1 METNAPRSAGFY
13 DFLGWVEANKQ
24 RVVIYAGVLC
34 LIALAAGI
42 WVWRGGQSEI
52 EAEEALSAI
61 RVDGPLPAGTGD
73 LLAKIAAEYS
83 GTSAAGK
90 ALLRSGTAYFA
101 EGQFAKA
108 RQQFE
113 AYLRDFGD
121 TPWVAEA
128 VLGVATS
135 LEAEGKTAEAI
146 NKYKDFLNS
155 YGTAPSADI
164 ARFNLAR
171 LYEQSNQLQL
181 ALETLQKMAVPSAP
195 NTQPSPSAQEA
206 QMRIRALLTKHPSL
220 MPAPAA
226 PTAQPRP
233 PAQPPLV
240 LKPQDPPGGATPQ
253 VIVNPAQPTPGQPNP
268 PGTQPQIIV
277 NPAQPAPAPAAPTQP
292 APTPPATTPAK

>member
-1 METNAPRSAGFY
+1 MDSNAPRTAGFY
-13 DFLGWVEANKQ
+13 DFLGWLETNKQ
-24 RVVIYAGVLC
+24 RVAIYTGLLC
-34 LIALAAGI
+34 LIALGI
-42 WVWRGGQSEI
+42 GVWVWRSGQSEI

-61 RVDGPLPAGTGD
+61 RLEAPQPAGTGD
-73 LLAKIAAEYS
+73 ALAKIAAEYS
-83 GTSAAGK
+83 GTSASGK

-113 AYLRDFGD
+113 AYLREFGA
-121 TPWVAEA
+121 TPWVADA
-128 VLGVATS
+128 VLGIAAS

-146 NKYKDFLNS
+146 SKYKDFLNS

-164 ARFNLAR
+164 ARFSLAR

-181 ALETLQKMAVPSAP
+181 ALETLQKMATPSAP
-195 NTQPSPSAQEA
+195 NTQASPSAQEA

-220 MPAPAA
+220 MPAPV
-226 PTAQPRP
+226 TAQPRP

-277 NPAQPAPAPAAPTQP
+277 NPAQPAPSPAAPTQP